1 MARRIDAMA
10 TFVFLSHSYDFH
22 LQGQRTTQ
30 DRGNTVSGYLI
41 EMRRETGLMKLWA
54 ESVPRLQ
61 ECITGRK
68 EELVQGA
75 EKQGRRCVEKCSQE
89 VQ

>member
-1 MARRIDAMA
+1 
-10 TFVFLSHSYDFH
+10 
-22 LQGQRTTQ
+22 
-30 DRGNTVSGYLI
+30 
-41 EMRRETGLMKLWA
+41 MKLWA